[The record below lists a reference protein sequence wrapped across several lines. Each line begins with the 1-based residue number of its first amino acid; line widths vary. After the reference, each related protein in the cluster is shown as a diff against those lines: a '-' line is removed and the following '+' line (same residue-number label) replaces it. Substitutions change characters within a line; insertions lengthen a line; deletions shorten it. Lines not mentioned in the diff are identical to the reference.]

1 MHAPQNYDRNKSRPQ
16 NVSKSDQYTYCAA
29 GGKTQPCKAAPRHT
43 NGKKVWQII
52 CLTLNHFHN
61 GNPSAAGKPELL
73 VFQRL
78 RKIPPLQTKMQSNK
92 SI

>member
-1 MHAPQNYDRNKSRPQ
+1 MCQNQISIRTAPLVARHNHAKPPP
-16 NVSKSDQYTYCAA
+16 A
-29 GGKTQPCKAAPRHT
+29 TQME
-43 NGKKVWQII
+43 KKVWQII

-78 RKIPPLQTKMQSNK
+78 HKIPPLQTKMQSNK